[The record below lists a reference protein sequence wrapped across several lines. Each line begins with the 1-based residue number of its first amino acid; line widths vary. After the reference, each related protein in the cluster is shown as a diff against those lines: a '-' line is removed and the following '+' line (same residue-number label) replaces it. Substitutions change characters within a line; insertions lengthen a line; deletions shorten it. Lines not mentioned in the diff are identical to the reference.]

1 MNSTYTAK
9 WQYLL
14 WVGTH
19 KDPPEKNKGKD
30 PKDDLST
37 KEMTKKSSPYFQN
50 EFNVG
55 IKAFNFQELVEALRD
70 GHCIK
75 RIGSIVSHYGSRF
88 LIIDIDNDNDERVT
102 PEELDS
108 FCKSRDNIEWTIGGS
123 GRQFRYH
130 ILKLLSHPIST
141 STEAENETKA
151 VLAELTE
158 HIARDIE
165 IIPDPCQF
173 RLLQWC
179 FGVPQERMER
189 RELPNTEVVCR
200 QITKSNGYKII
211 KEGSAEYHS
220 TLTKKPSKSRKHATI
235 MPYNT
240 AQLANLLNDNHLR
253 ASKRSDGA
261 YALPMVRLEGRRFDC
276 YEPRIINRFVRVGHR
291 YDTALA
297 WIYRLAPQ
305 FYRCKELG
313 LHYTEEDLKY
323 TFHTLCNRNFEKAD
337 DWWDE
342 TGESM
347 LDLLE
352 SELKSNEGL
361 AYKDIEA
368 KYQSSH
374 KRELYKR
381 KGYNGAVTMD
391 ILDSHRVD
399 SANNPTAV
407 FHSRKELV
415 ALLDDVR
422 VSYSS
427 FMAYAAMIGDTVVYE
442 DDKRD
447 SHKYDY
453 IDENIGYTDNIWFY
467 AFQNESVKS
476 HCKRKKY
483 RYMSLYKLYSG
494 SKAKYNRVLEVTQEA
509 IKAMHKFFDNPNRI
523 LPVKKVEDEDYEL
536 PELPFYPEDDP
547 LESTETSLGSR
558 DS

>member
-1 MNSTYTAK
+1 MNSTYTEK

-19 KDPPEKNKGKD
+19 KNPPEKGKGKD

-55 IKAFNFQELVEALRD
+55 IKAFTFKELAEALRN

-75 RIGSIVSHYGSRF
+75 RIGPIGSLNGSRF

-108 FCKSRDNIEWTIGGS
+108 FCRSRDNTEWTVGGS

-130 ILKLLSHPIST
+130 ILKLLDHPIST
-141 STEAENETKA
+141 SEDAENETKA
-151 VLAELTE
+151 VITELTA
-158 HIARDIE
+158 HINRGIE

-200 QITKSNGYKII
+200 QITVKNGYKIV
-211 KEGSAEYHS
+211 KEGSAEYRS
-220 TLTKKPSKSRKHATI
+220 TPTKKPIKSRKHSTI

-240 AQLANLLNDNHLR
+240 AQLANLLNDKHLR

-276 YEPRIINRFVRVGHR
+276 YEPRIINRFVKVGHR

-297 WIYRLAPQ
+297 WIYRLVPQ

-313 LHYTEEDLKY
+313 LTYTEEDLKY

-337 DWWDE
+337 EWWDE

-352 SELKSNEGL
+352 SELKTNEGV

-391 ILDSHRVD
+391 ILDSHRTD
-399 SANNPTAV
+399 SDNEPTAV
-407 FHSRKELV
+407 FPSRKELV
-415 ALLDDVR
+415 ALLDEFR

-427 FMAYAAMIGDTVVYE
+427 FMSYAAMIGFNVMYE

-447 SHKYDY
+447 THKYDY
-453 IDENIGYTDNIWFY
+453 IDENIEYTDGIWFY
-467 AFQNESVKS
+467 AIPNDSAKS
-476 HCKRKKY
+476 HCKRQGY